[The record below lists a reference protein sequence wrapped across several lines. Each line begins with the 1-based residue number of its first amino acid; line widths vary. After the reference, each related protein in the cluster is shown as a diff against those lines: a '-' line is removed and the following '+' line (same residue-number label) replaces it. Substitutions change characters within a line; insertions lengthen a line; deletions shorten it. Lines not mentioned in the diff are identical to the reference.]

1 MDGVEALVSEVL
13 YGSGLRLMEAL
24 RLRVKDLDFE
34 RRELTVRD
42 GKGSKDRRTMSSV
55 PPSGVIPEDQHRL
68 RRCWRVA
75 TAVTMVGQMFCSAL
89 QVSTAFPT
97 HK

>member
-1 MDGVEALVSEVL
+1 
-13 YGSGLRLMEAL
+13 
-24 RLRVKDLDFE
+24 
-34 RRELTVRD
+34 VRD

-75 TAVTMVGQMFCSAL
+75 TAVTVVGQMFCSAL